1 MSKIE
6 LKHIDKFYGK
16 NHVLKDLNLTIEDG
30 DFMTLL
36 GPSGCGKTT
45 TLRVVSGLEKPQNG
59 FIYMDGKEIV
69 NAAEAYYA
77 PPSQR
82 NLNLVFQSYALWPH
96 MTVFENVS
104 FGLKIKK
111 IPSAEIEKMVASAL
125 ERMQIGQYAKRYP
138 TELSGGQQ
146 QRVAIARAIA
156 RSPQHGVQAQI
167 HVRDDVPHEDDRH
180 VVAGITDRRL
190 ARPEKVE
197 DRIEQQQRYETE
209 CQADDEVQ
217 HHDVAQDVLR
227 RLVVSLPEAHGHQR
241 RSTHTHQ
248 RTESRGE
255 VHQRE
260 GQRKA
265 RNGQRPYPVAD
276 EDTVDHV
283 VERRSRHGDD
293 RRHGILHEQLANTL
307 RPELR
312 RRPFYR
318 CRHII
323 YYQLCPGES
332 RTNYLTIP

>member
-1 MSKIE
+1 MQDLKE
-6 LKHIDKFYGK
+6 LNEVIAGI
-16 NHVLKDLNLTIEDG
+16 KDEICKGAETLTTSRGVYEFKKTFLDNKQGRIG
-30 DFMTLL
+30 LL
-36 GPSGCGKTT
+36 MKEMRNVPNDQKAEFGKTINGAKEWANQFFDE
-45 TLRVVSGLEKPQNG
+45 LDQKLKEK
-59 FIYMDGKEIV
+59 
-69 NAAEAYYA
+69 
-77 PPSQR
+77 
-82 NLNLVFQSYALWPH
+82 
-96 MTVFENVS
+96 
-104 FGLKIKK
+104 
-111 IPSAEIEKMVASAL
+111 
-125 ERMQIGQYAKRYP
+125 
-138 TELSGGQQ
+138 
-146 QRVAIARAIA
+146 
-156 RSPQHGVQAQI
+156 
-167 HVRDDVPHEDDRH
+167 
-180 VVAGITDRRL
+180 
-190 ARPEKVE
+190 
-197 DRIEQQQRYETE
+197 EQQQRYETE